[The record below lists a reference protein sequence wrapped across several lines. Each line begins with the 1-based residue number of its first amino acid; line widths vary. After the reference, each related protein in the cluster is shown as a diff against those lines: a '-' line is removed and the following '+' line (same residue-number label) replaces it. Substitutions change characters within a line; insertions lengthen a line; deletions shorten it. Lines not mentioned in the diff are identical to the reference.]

1 VSDAVER
8 QVEGQKEV
16 QEQATHGNVHAAQ
29 VQGAAQQHESRAD
42 LIETTVK
49 TDLEGPQ
56 GLENI
61 NARDFPLAN
70 LDDADV
76 QEARWNFEIYR
87 LFDEMRL
94 PHPGSAAIG
103 PYRVWASH
111 GEEEPVFPPG
121 MDEFNASEQFTFGS
135 YTRATRGHQMAQ
147 QETSAKQI
155 QESRLLD
162 IEDAPKGPRAKNVKR
177 Q

>member
-1 VSDAVER
+1 MSDAVEK

-16 QEQATHGNVHAAQ
+16 QEEAVRGNVHAAQ
-29 VQGAAQQHESRAD
+29 VQAGQQNGSQAD
-42 LIETTVK
+42 LIETTVQ
-49 TDLEGPQ
+49 TDLDGPD
-56 GLENI
+56 GLSNLK
-61 NARDFPLAN
+61 ARDFPLGN

-87 LFDEMRL
+87 LFYEMEH
-94 PHPGSAAIG
+94 PHPASAAIG

-111 GEEEPVFPPG
+111 GQEEPIYPVD
-121 MDEFNASEQFTFGS
+121 MEEFNDSEQYTFGS

-162 IEDAPKGPRAKNVKR
+162 IDEGSESLRDKL
-177 Q
+177 